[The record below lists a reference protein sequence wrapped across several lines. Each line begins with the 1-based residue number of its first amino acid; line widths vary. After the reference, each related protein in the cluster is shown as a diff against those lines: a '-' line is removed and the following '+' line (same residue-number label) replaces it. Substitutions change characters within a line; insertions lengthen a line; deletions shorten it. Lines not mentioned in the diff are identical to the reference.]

1 MNLNSIPAF
10 QDNYIWVLVDDDRRC
25 VIVDPGESAPVLRA
39 IKENDWQP
47 EAILLTHHHNDHTGG
62 VPELRA
68 HFPHLVVYGPAEAQ
82 DKGITHVVEEG
93 ENILIREWEFSVF
106 ATPGHTLG
114 HLCFYSKPYL
124 FCGDTLF
131 SGGCGRL
138 FEGTPAQMYQS
149 LQKINALPDDTV
161 ICCAHEYTLGNMK
174 FSVSL
179 LPEDRAIKD
188 YYHKVKESRAKNQK
202 TLPVILK
209 NERQI
214 NLFLRTDD
222 IDLINKI
229 NQETNLQQPEQRFAW
244 LRSKKDNFR

>member
-1 MNLNSIPAF
+1 MNLISIPAF
-10 QDNYIWVLVDDDRRC
+10 EDNYIWVLVDDERRC
-25 VIVDPGESAPVLRA
+25 VIVDPGESAPVLQA
-39 IKENDWQP
+39 IKENGWHP
-47 EAILLTHHHNDHTGG
+47 EAILLTHHHHDHTGG

-68 HFPHLVVYGPAEAQ
+68 RFPHLVVYGPAEAQ
-82 DKGITHVVEEG
+82 DKGTTQVVEEG
-93 ENILIREWEFSVF
+93 ENILIHEWEFSVF

-174 FSVSL
+174 FSASI
-179 LPEDRAIKD
+179 LPEDRAIQD
-188 YYHKVKESRAKNQK
+188 YYHKVKELRAKNQK

-209 NERQI
+209 NERKI

-222 IDLINKI
+222 VDLINKI
-229 NQETNLQQPEQRFAW
+229 NQETKLQQPEQRFAW

>member
-1 MNLNSIPAF
+1 MNLISIPAF
-10 QDNYIWVLVDDDRRC
+10 QDNYIWVLVDNDRRC
-25 VIVDPGESAPVLRA
+25 VIVDPGESAPVLDA
-39 IKENDWQP
+39 IKENGWQP

-68 HFPHLVVYGPAEAQ
+68 HFPHLVVYGPAETQ
-82 DKGITHVVEEG
+82 DKGTTQVVQEG
-93 ENILIREWEFSVF
+93 ENIHIREWEFSVF

-138 FEGTPAQMYQS
+138 FEGTPEQMYQS
-149 LQKINALPDDTV
+149 LQKISALPDDTL

-174 FSVSL
+174 FAVSL
-179 LPEDRAIKD
+179 LPEDRAIQD
-188 YYHKVKESRAKNQK
+188 YYHKVKELRAKNQN

>member
-1 MNLNSIPAF
+1 MNLISISAF
-10 QDNYIWVLVDDDRRC
+10 EDNYIWVLVDDERRC
-25 VIVDPGESAPVLRA
+25 VIVDPGESAPILRA
-39 IKENDWQP
+39 IEENGWQP

-62 VPELRA
+62 VPELHT
-68 HFPHLVVYGPAEAQ
+68 HFPHVVVYGPSEAQ
-82 DKGITHVVEEG
+82 DKGVTQVVEEG
-93 ENILIREWEFSVF
+93 EKILIREWEFSVF

-179 LPEDRAIKD
+179 LPEDRAIQD
-188 YYHKVKESRAKNQK
+188 YYHKVKELRAKNQN

-222 IDLINKI
+222 IDLISKI

>member
-1 MNLNSIPAF
+1 MNLISISAF
-10 QDNYIWVLVDDDRRC
+10 EDNYIWVLVDDERRC

-39 IKENDWQP
+39 IKENGWHP

-149 LQKINALPDDTV
+149 LQKINSLPDETI

-179 LPEDRAIKD
+179 LPEDRAIQD
-188 YYHKVKESRAKNQK
+188 YYHKVKELRAKNQK
-202 TLPVILK
+202 TLPVTLK
-209 NERQI
+209 KERQI
-214 NLFLRTDD
+214 NLFLRTND

>member
-1 MNLNSIPAF
+1 MNLISIPAF
-10 QDNYIWVLVDDDRRC
+10 QDNYIWVLVDNDRRC
-25 VIVDPGESAPVLRA
+25 VIVDPGESAPVLDA
-39 IKENDWQP
+39 IKENGWQP

-62 VPELRA
+62 VPELSA
-68 HFPHLVVYGPAEAQ
+68 HFPHLVVYGPAETQ
-82 DKGITHVVEEG
+82 DKGTTQVVQEG
-93 ENILIREWEFSVF
+93 ENIHIREWEFSVF

-138 FEGTPAQMYQS
+138 FEGTPEQMYQS
-149 LQKINALPDDTV
+149 LQKISALPDDTL

-174 FSVSL
+174 FAESL
-179 LPEDRAIKD
+179 LPEDRAIQD
-188 YYHKVKESRAKNQK
+188 YYHKVKELRAKNQN
-202 TLPVILK
+202 TLPAILK
-209 NERQI
+209 NERRI
-214 NLFLRTDD
+214 NLFLRTND

>member
-1 MNLNSIPAF
+1 MNLISISAF
-10 QDNYIWVLVDDDRRC
+10 EDNYIWVLVDDERRC

-39 IKENDWQP
+39 IKENGWQP
-47 EAILLTHHHNDHTGG
+47 EAILLTHHHHDHTGG

-68 HFPHLVVYGPAEAQ
+68 HFPHVAVYGPAEAQ
-82 DKGITHVVEEG
+82 DKGLTQVVEEG
-93 ENILIREWEFSVF
+93 EKILIREWEFSVF

-174 FSVSL
+174 FAVSL
-179 LPEDRAIKD
+179 LPEDRAIQD
-188 YYHKVKESRAKNQK
+188 YYHKVKELRAKNQK

>member
-1 MNLNSIPAF
+1 MNLISIPAF

-82 DKGITHVVEEG
+82 DKGVTHVVEEG

-174 FSVSL
+174 FAVSL
-179 LPEDRAIKD
+179 LPEDRAIQD
-188 YYHKVKESRAKNQK
+188 YYHKVKELRAKNQK

-209 NERQI
+209 NERRI

-222 IDLINKI
+222 TDLINKI

>member
-1 MNLNSIPAF
+1 MNLISIPAF
-10 QDNYIWVLVDDDRRC
+10 QDNYIWVLVDNDRRC
-25 VIVDPGESAPVLRA
+25 VIVDPGESAPVLDA
-39 IKENDWQP
+39 IKENGWQP

-68 HFPHLVVYGPAEAQ
+68 HFPHLVVYGPAETQ
-82 DKGITHVVEEG
+82 DKGTTQVVNEG
-93 ENILIREWEFSVF
+93 ENINIREWEFSVF

-138 FEGTPAQMYQS
+138 FEGTPEQMYQS
-149 LQKINALPDDTV
+149 LQKISALPDDTL

-174 FSVSL
+174 FAVSL
-179 LPEDRAIKD
+179 LPEDRAIQD
-188 YYHKVKESRAKNQK
+188 YYHKVKELRAKNQN

-214 NLFLRTDD
+214 NLFLRTYD
-222 IDLINKI
+222 IDLISKI